1 MPDPRI
7 YPLTFAP
14 VLRDYLWGGRRLATL
29 YGRALPAGA
38 VAESW
43 EISGHPHGSTAADRG
58 FWEGRPLPAILDALG
73 ERLVGSR
80 AGWALARRKFPL
92 LVKLLD
98 ARQDLSVQVH
108 PDDEYALVHE
118 NGELGKAEMWYVL
131 HADPGAALILGLK
144 SGTTRHGFEEAL
156 AADRVET
163 VLNRIPIQAGQAV
176 DVPTGTV
183 HALLAG
189 TVVAEIQQ
197 NSDTTYRV
205 YDWGRL
211 GADGKPRALHIDKA
225 LDVTNFAQP
234 AAGIVRPELF
244 SDEAGVQRGVQHSE
258 LVRNRY
264 FVIEEIV
271 LSPGSVFQGR
281 CDGSTLEIWGCMQG
295 EVAIECDAAA
305 PLALS
310 AIRFGLLPA
319 ALGAFSIAAPT
330 PASATASAA
339 SVCLR
344 AYLPEVVPAAGA

>member
-1 MPDPRI
+1 MSDSRI
-7 YPLTFAP
+7 YPLTFTP

-29 YGRALPAGA
+29 YGRDLPPGA

-58 FWEGRPLPAILDALG
+58 FWEGQPLPAILDALG
-73 ERLVGSR
+73 EQLVGAR

-98 ARQDLSVQVH
+98 AQQDLSLQVH
-108 PDDEYALVHE
+108 PDDEYALAHE
-118 NGELGKAEMWYVL
+118 NGELGKTEMWYVL
-131 HADPGAALILGLK
+131 HADPGTSLILGLK
-144 SGTTRHGFEEAL
+144 PGTTRGAFEAAL
-156 AADRVET
+156 AANRVET
-163 VLNRIPIQAGQAV
+163 VLNRVPIAAGQAV

-205 YDWGRL
+205 YDWGRV

-225 LDVTNFAQP
+225 LDVSNFGQP
-234 AAGIVRPELF
+234 AAGIVQPRLISEA
-244 SDEAGVQRGVQHSE
+244 AGVVRRE
-258 LVRNRY
+258 LIRNRY
-264 FVIEEIV
+264 FVVEKIV
-271 LSPGSVFQGR
+271 LSPGSVFQGL
-281 CDGSTLEIWGCMQG
+281 CDGSTLEIWGCMTG

-319 ALGAFSIAAPT
+319 ALGAFAIT
-330 PASATASAA
+330 ASATASAP

-344 AYLPEVVPAAGA
+344 AYLPEVESAAGD

>member
-7 YPLTFAP
+7 YPLTFTP

-29 YGRALPAGA
+29 YGRDLPAGA

-43 EISGHPHGSTAADRG
+43 EISGHPHGSTVADHG
-58 FWEGRPLPAILDALG
+58 FWEGQSLPAVLDALG
-73 ERLVGSR
+73 EQLVGAR
-80 AGWALARRKFPL
+80 AGWALERRKFPL

-98 ARQDLSVQVH
+98 AQQDLSLQVH
-108 PDDEYALVHE
+108 PGDEYALVHE
-118 NGELGKAEMWYVL
+118 NGELGKTEMWYVL
-131 HADPGAALILGLK
+131 HTDPGTSLILGLK
-144 SGTTRHGFEEAL
+144 PNTTRLAFEQAL

-163 VLNRIPIQAGQAV
+163 VLNRVPIRAGQSV

-205 YDWGRL
+205 YDWGRV
-211 GADGKPRALHIDKA
+211 GADDKPRALHIDKA
-225 LDVTNFAQP
+225 LDVSNFDQP
-234 AAGIVRPELF
+234 AAGIVQPRLISEA
-244 SDEAGVQRGVQHSE
+244 AGVVRSE
-258 LVRNRY
+258 LIRNRY
-264 FVIEEIV
+264 FVVEELV
-271 LSPGSVFQGR
+271 LSPGSAFQGR

-295 EVAIECDAAA
+295 EVVVECDAAP

-310 AIRFGLLPA
+310 SIRFALLPA
-319 ALGAFSIAAPT
+319 TLGAFEIAA
-330 PASATASAA
+330 SAP

>member
-1 MPDPRI
+1 M
-7 YPLTFAP
+7 TFTP

-29 YGRALPAGA
+29 YGRALPAGT

-43 EISGHPHGSTAADRG
+43 EISGHPHGSTAANCG
-58 FWEGRPLPAILDALG
+58 FWEGRPLPAILEALG
-73 ERLVGSR
+73 EQLVGSR

-98 ARQDLSVQVH
+98 AQQDLSLQVH

-118 NGELGKAEMWYVL
+118 NGELGKTEMWYVL
-131 HADPGAALILGLK
+131 HADPGTSLIRGLRP
-144 SGTTRHGFEEAL
+144 GTTRGAFEEAL
-156 AADRVET
+156 AADQVET
-163 VLNRIPIQAGQAV
+163 VLNRVRIRAGEAV

-225 LDVTNFAQP
+225 LDVSNFGQP
-234 AAGIVRPELF
+234 AAGIVQPRLI
-244 SDEAGVQRGVQHSE
+244 SDETGVQRRE

-264 FVIEEIV
+264 FVVEELV
-271 LSPGSVFQGR
+271 LGPGSVFQGR
-281 CDGSTLEIWGCMQG
+281 CDGSTLEIWGCMTG
-295 EVAIECDAAA
+295 EVAIESDGAASVTL
-305 PLALS
+305 P
-310 AIRFGLLPA
+310 AIRFALLPA
-319 ALGAFSIAAPT
+319 TLGAFEIAALAP
-330 PASATASAA
+330 

-344 AYLPEVVPAAGA
+344 AYLPEVVAVAAV

>member
-1 MPDPRI
+1 MSDPRI

-29 YGRALPAGA
+29 YGRDLPAGA

-43 EISGHPHGSTAADRG
+43 EISGHPHGSTAAARG
-58 FWEGRPLPAILDALG
+58 FWEGQPLPAILDALG
-73 ERLVGSR
+73 EQLVGSR

-98 ARQDLSVQVH
+98 ARQDLSLQVH

-118 NGELGKAEMWYVL
+118 NGELGKTEMWYVL
-131 HADPGAALILGLK
+131 HTDPGASLILGLK
-144 SGTTRHGFEEAL
+144 PGTTRRSFEAAL

-163 VLNRIPIQAGQAV
+163 VLNRVPIAAGQSVA
-176 DVPTGTV
+176 VPTGTV

-225 LDVTNFAQP
+225 LDVSNFDQP
-234 AAGIVRPELF
+234 AAGIVQPRLISEA
-244 SDEAGVQRGVQHSE
+244 AGVVRRE

-264 FVIEEIV
+264 FVVEEIA
-271 LSPGSVFQGR
+271 LSPGSAFQGR

-295 EVAIECDAAA
+295 EVAVECDGAASVTL
-305 PLALS
+305 P

-319 ALGAFSIAAPT
+319 TLGAFEIAAST
-330 PASATASAA
+330 P

-344 AYLPEVVPAAGA
+344 AYLPEVVFAAAA

>member
-7 YPLTFAP
+7 YPLTFTP

-29 YGRALPAGA
+29 YGRDLPVGA

-43 EISGHPHGSTAADRG
+43 EISGHPHGSTAVDRG
-58 FWEGRPLPAILDALG
+58 FWQGQSLPAIMDALG
-73 ERLVGSR
+73 EQLVGAR

-98 ARQDLSVQVH
+98 AQQDLSVQVH
-108 PDDEYALVHE
+108 PNDEYALVHE
-118 NGELGKAEMWYVL
+118 NGELGKTEMWYVL
-131 HADPGAALILGLK
+131 HADPGTSLILGLK

-156 AADRVET
+156 AAKRVET
-163 VLNRIPIQAGQAV
+163 VLNRVPIRAGEAV

-211 GADGKPRALHIDKA
+211 GTDGKPRALHIDKA
-225 LDVTNFAQP
+225 LDVSNFGQP
-234 AAGIVRPELF
+234 AAGIVQPRLISE
-244 SDEAGVQRGVQHSE
+244 EAEAQRGAQRRE

-264 FVIEEIV
+264 FVVEEIV
-271 LSPGSVFQGR
+271 LSPGSAFRGC
-281 CDGSTLEIWGCMQG
+281 CDGSTLEIWGCMMG
-295 EVAIECDAAA
+295 EIAIERDAAA
-305 PLALS
+305 PLTLS

-319 ALGAFSIAAPT
+319 ALGAFLITTSVT
-330 PASATASAA
+330 TSAL

-344 AYLPEVVPAAGA
+344 AYLPESVPAAGI